1 MKLYH
6 GSLFVVKEPNLE
18 RLNNKT
24 DFGRGFY
31 TTTNLEQAKKWVKIK
46 EKRLLEKGNT
56 QKVEKYIN
64 IYEYTENPNLNILD
78 FEEATEAWL
87 KFVYT
92 NRVSNDLTHEYDIVK
107 GPVANDN
114 LYQALE
120 GYEDGIYTMEETIRR
135 LKTYLLAD
143 QISFHTQKA
152 LECIKYIETIKV
164 ED

>member
-1 MKLYH
+1 MKWYH
-6 GSLFVVKEPNLE
+6 GSLFIVKEPNLE

-46 EKRLLEKGNT
+46 EKRLLEKVNT